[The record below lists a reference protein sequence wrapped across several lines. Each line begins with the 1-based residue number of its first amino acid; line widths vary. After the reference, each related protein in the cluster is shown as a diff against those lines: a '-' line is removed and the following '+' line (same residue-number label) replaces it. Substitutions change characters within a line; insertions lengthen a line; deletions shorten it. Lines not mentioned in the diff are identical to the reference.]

1 MASVFKRGKTWTY
14 RASYLDEQGVRHQ
27 PTKGGY
33 RTKKLA
39 LAAANELEVSKL
51 KGADL
56 TGATITL
63 TGYYDRWLQTY
74 KTGKHSQITES
85 RYPTI
90 RRALVEYFGED
101 MPLKDITRTSWQA
114 FINAYAAGT
123 VTPRDRVHPQP
134 RSRDTVSKLNGYVR
148 SMAESAIAD
157 RIIYTN
163 FSAGCVNPGTAPTSQ
178 SLKYLEADEFI
189 ELLHYCQE
197 HAKLTR
203 MFLYCIATA
212 ILTGCRASEIMALQW
227 SDIDFENHVIHVTK
241 SWDYVYQ
248 TGFKP
253 TKTPSGVRD
262 IDVPTELTDLLQ
274 RLRGEQTA
282 HNLRTGYRDELN
294 LVFRNN
300 RHAVPGDGALNHGL
314 KRVETELGF
323 EHPITFHGLR
333 HTHVSYLLSKGV
345 DIAYISHRLGH
356 SDITITLRV
365 YQHLLKSHEEAQA
378 KQTVEVLAGLS
389 AQ

>member
-33 RTKKLA
+33 RTKALA

-56 TGATITL
+56 TGATVTL
-63 TGYYDRWLQTY
+63 IGYYDQWLKTY
-74 KTGKHSQITES
+74 KVGKHSQVTES

-101 MPLKDITRTSWQA
+101 MPLKDITRTSWQS

-123 VTPRDRVHPQP
+123 ITPRNPKKPQP
-134 RSRDTVSKLNGYVR
+134 RSRDTVSKLNGYVH

-163 FSAGCVNPGTAPTSQ
+163 FAAGYVNPGTAPLNQ
-178 SLKYLEADEFI
+178 SLKYLEADQFTA
-189 ELLHYCQE
+189 LLHYCQE

-203 MFLYCIATA
+203 MYLYCIATA
-212 ILTGCRASEIMALQW
+212 ILTGCRASEIIALQW
-227 SDIDFENHVIHVTK
+227 SDIDFEHHIIHVTK
-241 SWDYVYQ
+241 SWDYVYG

-262 IDVPTELTDLLQ
+262 IDVPAELTDMLQ
-274 RLRGEQTA
+274 RLRTEQSA
-282 HNLRTGYRDELN
+282 YYMRTGYRDELD

-300 RHAVPGDGALNHGL
+300 RHDVPGDAALNHGL
-314 KRVETELGF
+314 KRVEVELGF
-323 EHPITFHGLR
+323 EKPITFHGLR

-365 YQHLLKSHEEAQA
+365 YQHLLKSHEVAQA
-378 KQTVEVLAGLS
+378 EHTVNVLSALS